1 MSRAAMNEMQAVLL
15 EIRAELAIA
24 SKNCESLTEEADHM
38 GTAIQSMVRRSLQH
52 QPKGIGITASRRK

>member
-24 SKNCESLTEEADHM
+24 SKNCESLTEEADPH
-38 GTAIQSMVRRSLQH
+38 GYSHSVDGATES
-52 QPKGIGITASRRK
+52 PTPT